1 MELITDINTPLKLN
15 RPVITIGTFD
25 GVHIGHQA
33 ILRELLSQAKSRE
46 GDSVVVTF
54 HPHPRIA
61 LGQQVYLL
69 NTRDEKRAVFEASG
83 VTHLIEIPFNLDFS
97 KISAEG
103 FIKLIVRAI
112 QPELLVIGYDHGFGH
127 NRSGGLSQ
135 LYNQG
140 KAYGFRVIQVE
151 ELVFG
156 RNKVSSSVIRWLL
169 QEGDVED
176 ANSLLGN
183 YYEITGHVVRGNQI
197 GKLIGYPTANLYIED
212 PNKLIPSMGV
222 YASFILYKGQKY
234 QGMTNIGLRP
244 TINAHKLTFETNIF
258 DFNEDIYYETIT
270 VQLVKRIRN
279 EKKFGN
285 LDMLK
290 IQLKAD
296 KENALALLMDI
307 LRPPGSLSGKN

>member
-1 MELITDINTPLKLN
+1 MEVITDIHSPLHLN

-25 GVHIGHQA
+25 GVHLGHQA
-33 ILRELLSQAKSRE
+33 ILHELLSQAASRE

-69 NTRDEKRAVFEASG
+69 NTRDEKRAIFEASG
-83 VTHLIEIPFNLDFS
+83 VSHLIEIPFNLDFS

-103 FIKLIVRAI
+103 FVKLLARTIN
-112 QPELLVIGYDHGFGH
+112 PELIVIGYDHGFGH
-127 NRSGGLSQ
+127 NRSGDLGQ

-140 KAYGFRVIQVE
+140 KNYGFRVIQVE
-151 ELVFG
+151 ELVVG
-156 RNKVSSSVIRWLL
+156 QHKVSSSVIRWLL
-169 QEGDVED
+169 QEGDVEN
-176 ANSLLGN
+176 ASILLGN
-183 YYEITGHVVRGNQI
+183 YYEITGHVIRGNQI

-222 YASFILYKGQKY
+222 YASYVLFRGQRY
-234 QGMTNIGLRP
+234 AGMTNIGLRP

-258 DFNEDIYYETIT
+258 DFDEDIYYETIT

-279 EKKFGN
+279 EKKFGT
-285 LDMLK
+285 LDLLK
-290 IQLKAD
+290 VQLKSD
-296 KENALALLMDI
+296 KENALGI
-307 LRPPGSLSGKN
+307 LKDKSQFPGKFTKGL